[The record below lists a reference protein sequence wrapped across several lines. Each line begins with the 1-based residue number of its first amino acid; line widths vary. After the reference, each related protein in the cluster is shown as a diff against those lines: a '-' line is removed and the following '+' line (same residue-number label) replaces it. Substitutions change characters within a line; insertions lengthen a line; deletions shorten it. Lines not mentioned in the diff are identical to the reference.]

1 MAERYPV
8 GFRAFVGGAGKP
20 LAKLNALECFSRAL
34 LVGVIP
40 LLTFEALGSKEAV
53 TQVYLLASLLTLAI
67 TLNFASLER
76 LLERRRVV
84 TLGGAFS
91 IIAAMILMLGDGF
104 ELAFAIGLQ
113 KAAGSLFA
121 VCLSLYI
128 MDYIGKKDLIVTESR
143 RIFYSGIA
151 WIIGPTLGVWLWN
164 ETWQWTPFVL
174 TMLASAIALAYFWY
188 LRLGSNEVIRRA
200 KTSSVNPLKLIPRYF
215 SQSALRIAYAITLT
229 RSIFWMTLFIYGPI
243 YVVEAGLPSWMAGGL
258 ISLTS
263 VLMLMSPMIRNLVG
277 RHGTRI
283 VIIVAQVACAGSL
296 VMLYLTGAAKP
307 VGLIYWII
315 ASVGAAALDVV
326 GNIPFMRMVKA
337 HERTEMTMIF
347 STWRETSNLLTP
359 LLAMLVLL
367 VAPIE
372 AFYLLLAVLLLGAS
386 VAASFLPR
394 RL

>member
-1 MAERYPV
+1 
-8 GFRAFVGGAGKP
+8 
-20 LAKLNALECFSRAL
+20 
-34 LVGVIP
+34 
-40 LLTFEALGSKEAV
+40 
-53 TQVYLLASLLTLAI
+53 
-67 TLNFASLER
+67 
-76 LLERRRVV
+76 
-84 TLGGAFS
+84 
-91 IIAAMILMLGDGF
+91 
-104 ELAFAIGLQ
+104 
-113 KAAGSLFA
+113 
-121 VCLSLYI
+121 
-128 MDYIGKKDLIVTESR
+128 
-143 RIFYSGIA
+143 
-151 WIIGPTLGVWLWN
+151 
-164 ETWQWTPFVL
+164 
-174 TMLASAIALAYFWY
+174 
-188 LRLGSNEVIRRA
+188 
-200 KTSSVNPLKLIPRYF
+200 LKLIPRYF

-263 VLMLMSPMIRNLVG
+263 ALMLMSPMIRKLVG

-283 VIIVAQVACAGSL
+283 VIIYAQVACAGAL
-296 VMLYLTGAAKP
+296 VMLFLTGEAKP
-307 VGLIYWII
+307 VGVIYWII

-372 AFYLLLAVLLLGAS
+372 TFYLLLALMLLGAS